1 MHSLTEKLRLGFVL
15 AASVSISL
23 FAGFSH
29 AAEEITP
36 APAFTIEQLSTPRQD
51 GWITNGGTLSNQRYS
66 PLDQINR
73 DTVKNLKGVWRTG
86 LNSALEF
93 RHNNQA
99 QPIVYDGII
108 YIITGQNDVF
118 AI

>member
-1 MHSLTEKLRLGFVL
+1 MHSLIKNLRLGFVL
-15 AASVSISL
+15 TTSIFTTL
-23 FAGFSH
+23 FTSFSYG
-29 AAEEITP
+29 AEEITP
-36 APAFTIEQLSTPRQD
+36 APAFTIEQLSTPQQE

-99 QPIVYDGII
+99 QPIVY
-108 YIITGQNDVF
+108 
-118 AI
+118 